1 MTKYLSVDIG
11 GTNVKYAELNEAGDV
26 IAKDKVKTEHN
37 LDDFLAE
44 IDQIV
49 DKFQADGLSGI
60 AFCAPGKIED
70 TTIRF
75 GGALPFLDGV
85 DFAKRYEK
93 LGLPV
98 VVVND
103 GKASALAESWLGSL
117 QGVKNG
123 AAIVLGTGVGGG
135 IIVNGQLLAGEHFQ
149 AGELSFGIL
158 NVDKTGFDATVGSYG
173 SAVRMIERVNQA
185 IGNEDTTDGLAA
197 FNAISAG
204 KPEAVAILK
213 NYCKNVAYLILNVQS
228 VVDLKRIT
236 IGGGISAQDAVIDG
250 IREAINEIREENP
263 IIKMSLTPPEIVRAQ
278 FMNTANIY
286 GALYNLLLKVEG

>member
-1 MTKYLSVDIG
+1 MTKYLSIDIG

-49 DKFQADGLSGI
+49 DKFQAGGLSGI

-98 VVVND
+98 AVVND

-158 NVDKTGFDATVGSYG
+158 NVDKTGYDAMVGSYG
-173 SAVRMIERVNQA
+173 SAVGMIERGEPGDWERGHNRWT
-185 IGNEDTTDGLAA
+185 GR
-197 FNAISAG
+197 F
-204 KPEAVAILK
+204 
-213 NYCKNVAYLILNVQS
+213 
-228 VVDLKRIT
+228 
-236 IGGGISAQDAVIDG
+236 
-250 IREAINEIREENP
+250 
-263 IIKMSLTPPEIVRAQ
+263 
-278 FMNTANIY
+278 
-286 GALYNLLLKVEG
+286 